1 MGMEKVLFKSEE
13 KKSAAEAAAI
23 LRTIADKVEEGKL
36 LLKQGNSEC
45 SLSIPSSLVVEIKVE
60 EEFKRKMKR
69 SLEIELEWIEGEDQ
83 GEVEIS

>member
-60 EEFKRKMKR
+60 EELKRKLKR
-69 SLEIELEWIEGEDQ
+69 SLEIEIEWIEGEDQ
-83 GEVEIS
+83 GEVQIS